1 MYNNNKIIM
10 CIVLV
15 LVLIDFFV
23 LYFLFMGNCYKYIWA
38 YVVLR
43 YFLCYFYFQR
53 TVLFINYSN
62 SDRHMIY
69 ISINYFLFK
78 ISLDY
83 NINIYVDILTRQ
95 IMSIFFTTYLLTY
108 TELIFEGF

>member
-1 MYNNNKIIM
+1 M
-10 CIVLV
+10 
-15 LVLIDFFV
+15 
-23 LYFLFMGNCYKYIWA
+23 A

-43 YFLCYFYFQR
+43 YLLCFFYFQR